1 MLEEDTDSNID
12 VADNFDI
19 ISFNQPNNDALLE
32 ITQKKDKKDVEEME
46 KYKKETDYQHM
57 LARQQLELDIIAEV
71 KLFPVSYR
79 WLEV

>member
-12 VADNFDI
+12 VVDNFDI

-71 KLFPVSYR
+71 KLFPISYR
-79 WLEV
+79 WLAV